1 MQSLLAPIRTLINT
15 YLGAFAQDLDGSQFS
30 LGLSLFSG
38 NGKATLRDVI
48 LRPDAITALL
58 SPQLPLRVHAGRIGR
73 ILVDIPVYDLLK
85 KPVVVIVEDVSVLC
99 GPDLGSSTLLSELI
113 SSQRLKASVLAAL
126 ERHMMEA
133 HAAALLAA
141 SGFAGEL
148 KAGGALGSPA
158 AGAGNDVALF
168 EGLLRTALA
177 NVQVRVSRIHVRYEH
192 GLARTPAGALRSAI
206 VGVTLGAATIDTVNE
221 RGVKEFVRTATSA
234 AVDAVQHRV
243 AAVEGLSIYADTI
256 EQPHLFSGGGV
267 ASPESLAW
275 MRRIF
280 DAQAAAGEIGETSG
294 DGVEPP
300 STPTASTSSTRSVLL
315 GSRARIGA
323 PSEGASSRALG
334 GGIAGSALSGDGGAI
349 AYILAPLR
357 LSARLDTP
365 LGCVYP
371 SPLLSDGR
379 CALSFW
385 TLTSLS
391 LAPLPQI
398 PIVAAKDCDHRSRR
412 DDRSAS
418 RGRAGCAR
426 PPHSLGPQ
434 DSFRGPASR
443 VATVECAVAAESVR
457 RRRDGQAADGEAGR
471 CDGCGTRYCCF
482 VRSSPSCCDVR
493 VRPQSCAR
501 QRRVR

>member
-58 SPQLPLRVHAGRIGR
+58 SPQLPIRVHAGRIGR

-85 KPVVVIVEDVSVLC
+85 KPVVVIVENVFVLC
-99 GPDLGSSTLLSELI
+99 GPDLGASTLLSELI
-113 SSQRLKASVLAAL
+113 SSQRLKATVLAAL

-133 HAAALLAA
+133 HAAALLA
-141 SGFAGEL
+141 SCGFSGEL
-148 KAGGALGSPA
+148 KAGAAGSPA
-158 AGAGNDVALF
+158 AGAGNDAALF

-206 VGVTLGAATIDTVNE
+206 FGVTLGAATIDTVNE
-221 RGVKEFVRTATSA
+221 RGVKEFVRTASNA

-256 EQPHLFSGGGV
+256 EQPSLFSGGGA
-267 ASPESLAW
+267 ASPETLAW

-280 DAQAAAGEIGETSG
+280 DAQMAAGEIAETTT
-294 DGVEPP
+294 DGIEPP
-300 STPTASTSSTRSVLL
+300 AASATAAAASVTSTRSSLL

-323 PSEGASSRALG
+323 PIEGASSRALG
-334 GGIAGSALSGDGGAI
+334 GGIAGGALSGDGGAI

-365 LGCVYP
+365 LGCVYVQPP
-371 SPLLSDGR
+371 STAIIVRHLL
-379 CALSFW
+379 
-385 TLTSLS
+385 TPHPPH
-391 LAPLPQI
+391 APADSHCRGPRL
-398 PIVAAKDCDHRSRR
+398 RSRFLSR
-412 DDRSAS
+412 RS
-418 RGRAGCAR
+418 
-426 PPHSLGPQ
+426 HSVSQ
-434 DSFRGPASR
+434 MRRSHWS
-443 VATVECAVAAESVR
+443 SV
-457 RRRDGQAADGEAGR
+457 
-471 CDGCGTRYCCF
+471 F
-482 VRSSPSCCDVR
+482 
-493 VRPQSCAR
+493 
-501 QRRVR
+501 